1 MMAKI
6 ENERDLAYW
15 LMGYFEISRNTPSL
29 TAEQSLTILKAIH
42 GLKEEQKGAL
52 CQFITDALLTG
63 GGNATAK
70 IVKKLEDTFLHK
82 IDPTIE
88 GDQQQLQRTHRGGK
102 DDKPLPPG
110 VQAMC

>member
-1 MMAKI
+1 MAKI
-6 ENERDLAYW
+6 ETERDLAYW
-15 LMGYFEISRNTPSL
+15 LMGYFEISRNAPNV

-42 GLKEEQKGAL
+42 GMKDDRKGEL
-52 CQFITDALLTG
+52 CKFITDALLSG
-63 GGNATAK
+63 GGDATHK
-70 IVKKLEDTFLHK
+70 IVRKLEDTFLHK